1 MAGSSNM
8 VWYNLYFQTENKCTN
23 LITTICQV
31 NIMLPVKLI
40 SLTNK
45 AQNGR
50 TVAMYSFC
58 DGTNIQ
64 QLDHLV

>member
-1 MAGSSNM
+1 MAGSNM
-8 VWYNLYFQTENKCTN
+8 VWYNLYFQTDNKCTN
-23 LITTICQV
+23 LITTICQE
-31 NIMLPVKLI
+31 IFLPVKLI

-50 TVAMYSFC
+50 TAAMYSFC